1 MTTFRIK
8 YNVEFVSGTLEGI
21 KTWLESTHP
30 ISEFSKVCHDMENLI
45 KSGRELGNTSSKYIV
60 HDYDTIC

>member
-8 YNVEFVSGTLEGI
+8 YQVQFVSGNLEGI
-21 KTWLESTHP
+21 KTYLESTHP

-45 KSGRELGNTSSKYIV
+45 KSGRELGDSSKYFIL
-60 HDYDTIC
+60 DYDTIC